1 MTWCAWPVPTRE
13 HNFHYRSGPL
23 NERKKESADRNRD
36 SVIFA
41 VRFSRRGYRPNHRR
55 IARGENDDVQAFPSK
70 SRLVIEV
77 LNEQGAA
84 FAAGIA
90 AAVAAHTD
98 ALDKLQAIFQWHDA
112 WFRSETFT
120 GNVLIHAAAEF
131 HAQEN
136 EILSASK
143 AQRDA
148 FVDSLRRILGER
160 FDRDTAERLAR
171 RCALL
176 LDGATL
182 ARQLSGRVDA
192 ARDAWHIAQA
202 LIETE
207 RAHVA

>member
-1 MTWCAWPVPTRE
+1 MSEKKKALIETATRLFSQFGFHAVGIDRIIAESRVAKMTMYK
-13 HNFHYRSGPL
+13 H
-23 NERKKESADRNRD
+23 
-36 SVIFA
+36 
-41 VRFSRRGYRPNHRR
+41 
-55 IARGENDDVQAFPSK
+55 FPSK